1 MQTLQAQT
9 TKRTIHFVT
18 TRTRVKKTKKVKDI
32 LKYLWLNE
40 IWTWKSDLSINHDN
54 LLYK

>member
-18 TRTRVKKTKKVKDI
+18 TRTRVKKTKKVWDI
-32 LKYLWLNE
+32 LKNLWLNE
-40 IWTWKSDLSINHDN
+40 IWTWKSNLSINHDN
-54 LLYK
+54 FLYK

>member
-1 MQTLQAQT
+1 MQTLQTQT

-18 TRTRVKKTKKVKDI
+18 RKTKVKKTKKVWDI
-32 LKYLWLNE
+32 LKNLWLNE
-40 IWTWKSDLSINHDN
+40 IGTQKSDLSINHDN

>member
-1 MQTLQAQT
+1 MQTLQTQT

-18 TRTRVKKTKKVKDI
+18 RKTRVKKTKKVWDI
-32 LKYLWLNE
+32 LKNLWLNE

-54 LLYK
+54 FLYK